1 MLHQLTF
8 KGLRRR
14 RRLVF
19 SSTIPINRDLISKRF
34 LIPLWIR
41 GITFITRYSTLGYI
55 TDLNASR
62 ERSLAFA
69 LQSTTLPSFAT
80 EQRWWWWW
88 WRTSSRGAIVLSICW
103 IASTSSHHTTI
114 VLAVVVVVVVMIS
127 SLNQAPNGSI
137 NFQISKINNKQL
149 AQ

>member
-69 LQSTTLPSFAT
+69 LQSTALPSFAT
-80 EQRWWWWW
+80 EQRWWW
-88 WRTSSRGAIVLSICW
+88 WRTSSRGAIVLLICW

-114 VLAVVVVVVVMIS
+114 VLAVVVVVVMIS
-127 SLNQAPNGSI
+127 SLNQAPNGSF